1 MPLFKDL
8 STNLNKILTQ
18 IEKSNLQLENTID
31 SGKTSITNI
40 KDVNLNI
47 KDLKINNDKSNKAFE
62 ESKLSSNELLKITY
76 NYIKNPT
83 PEKLLKVK
91 NQIDISNND
100 LVKANTVFSEN
111 KTFANKVVVS
121 FNKYKNNDFISN
133 IKKLIEWNQRLIAS
147 LNKNINLVKSVG
159 KLKIKTQTKTQTQTQ
174 TQTRQVYKADT
185 TPDPILTCEQLKE
198 ELAGKISE
206 RKDYVSKINTALLLI
221 DATIPIAQKNKDEYE
236 KQASY
241 EDETIKALED
251 FSDLQQGAINNYKLR
266 QEKVDNSNE
275 EIKKSYA
282 ELGKII
288 INNPSIKAIKNKL
301 LTIERITKQRDL
313 NLHALENAILNLGS
327 GTKQVIDENKK
338 ITKEARDVFI
348 KKNTDIFYKM
358 VDSQNVIKEQKRN
371 IPFYLQVIIGLDIT
385 IKDTEI
391 EIKYKNCP

>member
-1 MPLFKDL
+1 MKLFKDL
-8 STNLNKILTQ
+8 SNNLDKILTQ
-18 IEKSNLQLENTID
+18 IEKSKIQLENTIS
-31 SGKTSITNI
+31 SGKKSIINI
-40 KDVNLNI
+40 KDVKLNI

-76 NYIKNPT
+76 NYLKNTT

-111 KTFANKVVVS
+111 KTFANKVVIS
-121 FNKYKNNDFISN
+121 FDKYKNNDFISN

-147 LNKNINLVKSVG
+147 LNKNINLVKSVDT
-159 KLKIKTQTKTQTQTQ
+159 LKIKTQ

-198 ELAGKISE
+198 KLAGKISE

-327 GTKQVIDENKK
+327 GTKQGIDENKK

>member
-1 MPLFKDL
+1 MKLFKDL
-8 STNLNKILTQ
+8 STNLNKILMQ
-18 IEKSNLQLENTID
+18 IEKSKIQLENTVS
-31 SGKTSITNI
+31 SGKTSIANI
-40 KDVNLNI
+40 KDVNSNI
-47 KDLKINNDKSNKAFE
+47 KDLKLNNDKSNKPFE
-62 ESKLSSNELLKITY
+62 ESKISLNQLLKITD
-76 NYIKNPT
+76 NYLKNST

-100 LVKANTVFSEN
+100 LTKATTIFSEN

-159 KLKIKTQTKTQTQTQ
+159 KLKIKTQTKS
-174 TQTRQVYKADT
+174 REVYSSESP
-185 TPDPILTCEQLKE
+185 TPSPTCEKLKE
-198 ELAGKISE
+198 ELAYEIKQRESFIN
-206 RKDYVSKINTALLLI
+206 KINAALLLI
-221 DATIPIAQKNKDEYE
+221 EATIPIAQKNKDEYE

-241 EDETIKALED
+241 EDEIIKFLED
-251 FSDLQQGAINNYKLR
+251 SSDLQQGAFNNYKLR

-327 GTKQVIDENKK
+327 GTKQGIDENKK

-358 VDSQNVIKEQKRN
+358 VDSQNVIKEQKRD
-371 IPFYLQVIIGLDIT
+371 IPFYLQVVINTDIS
-385 IKDTEI
+385 IKDLEI
-391 EIKYKNCP
+391 EIKVKNCP

>member
-1 MPLFKDL
+1 MKLFKDL
-8 STNLNKILTQ
+8 SANLDKILMQ
-18 IEKSNLQLENTID
+18 VEKSKIQLENTID
-31 SGKTSITNI
+31 SGKTSIANI
-40 KDVNLNI
+40 KDVNSNI
-47 KDLKINNDKSNKAFE
+47 KDLKLNNDKSNKPFE
-62 ESKLSSNELLKITY
+62 ESKISLNKLLKITY
-76 NYIKNPT
+76 NYLKNST

-100 LVKANTVFSEN
+100 LTKATTIFSEN
-111 KTFANKVVVS
+111 KTFANKVVIS

-159 KLKIKTQTKTQTQTQ
+159 KLKIKTQTKS
-174 TQTRQVYKADT
+174 RKVYEADT

-198 ELAGKISE
+198 KLADKIKQRESFIN
-206 RKDYVSKINTALLLI
+206 KINAALLLI
-221 DATIPIAQKNKDEYE
+221 EATIPIAQKNKDEYE

-241 EDETIKALED
+241 EDEIIKVLED
-251 FSDLQQGAINNYKLR
+251 SSDLQQGAFNNYKLR

-327 GTKQVIDENKK
+327 GTKQGIDENKK

-358 VDSQNVIKEQKRN
+358 VDSQNVIKEQKRD
-371 IPFYLQVIIGLDIT
+371 IPFYLQVVINTDIN
-385 IKDTEI
+385 IKELEI
-391 EIKYKNCP
+391 EIKYENCP